1 MGATSRAGKL
11 QNSHMTTF
19 PGHVQGPRTV
29 AGERRQT
36 KLQAVR
42 AVPLNLRGDSEA
54 DQPSWNDWRWQARHA
69 VTDLQALDKALHL
82 SDSER
87 IGALRAAAAGM
98 PISITPYYL
107 SLCDPRDP
115 ECPIRRQCVPRAEEV
130 VVSKGDLRDPL
141 GEEAHQVA
149 PHLIQRYPDRVLLIA
164 TDRCA
169 VYCRFC
175 TRSRLVGD
183 GGGARSPRALEP
195 AFRWIES
202 NPAIR
207 DVIVSGGDPCVMSTE
222 RLARLLRRLRTIDHV
237 DYVRLATRAPVTLP
251 QRITEEL
258 CAAIRQSHESTW
270 IMTHFNHPKEL
281 TEEAATA
288 CARLADSGLPV
299 MNQTV
304 LLRGVNDD
312 AATLEA
318 LFRGLVRS
326 RVRPYYLLQMD
337 PVGGT
342 GHLRTPL
349 RRGIELMAALQ
360 GRVSGIALPKLI
372 VDTPGGLGKVP
383 IGPNYVVRQEPGITV
398 LETFRGDLVECYDP
412 PEL

>member
-1 MGATSRAGKL
+1 MRAL
-11 QNSHMTTF
+11 
-19 PGHVQGPRTV
+19 
-29 AGERRQT
+29 
-36 KLQAVR
+36 
-42 AVPLNLRGDSEA
+42 PLNFREA
-54 DQPSWNDWRWQARHA
+54 VSLDAPSWNDWRWQAKHA
-69 VTDLQALDKALHL
+69 VTDLQGLDKALTL
-82 SDSER
+82 TDGER
-87 IGALRAAAAGM
+87 IGAARAAAAGM

-107 SLCDPRDP
+107 SLCDPSDP
-115 ECPIRRQCVPRAEEV
+115 DCPIRRQCVPRAEEAV
-130 VVSKGDLRDPL
+130 AAPGDLRDPL
-141 GEEAHQVA
+141 GEEAHEVA
-149 PHLIQRYPDRVLLIA
+149 PHLIRRYPDRVLLVA

-183 GGGARSPRALEP
+183 GGGARSMAVLEP
-195 AFRWIES
+195 AFQWIEAH
-202 NPAIR
+202 PEIR

-222 RLARLLRRLRTIDHV
+222 RIARLLQRLRAIDHV
-237 DYVRLATRAPVTLP
+237 DYVRIATRAPVTLP
-251 QRITEEL
+251 QRITDEL
-258 CAAIRQSHESTW
+258 CQAIRQSHQATW

-281 TEEAATA
+281 TQEAVAA
-288 CARLADSGLPV
+288 CGRLADAGLPV

-304 LLRGVNDD
+304 LLRGVNDN

-349 RRGIELMAALQ
+349 RRGIELMANLQ
-360 GRVSGIALPKLI
+360 GRLSGIALPKLI

-383 IGPNYVVRQEPGITV
+383 VGPNYIVRESPGETV
-398 LETFRGDLVECYDP
+398 LETFRGDLVKCYDP
-412 PEL
+412 PEP

>member
-1 MGATSRAGKL
+1 
-11 QNSHMTTF
+11 
-19 PGHVQGPRTV
+19 
-29 AGERRQT
+29 
-36 KLQAVR
+36 VR
-42 AVPLNLRGDSEA
+42 ALPLNFRDDEA
-54 DQPSWNDWRWQARHA
+54 LVDPDWSDWRWQARNS
-69 VTDLQALDKALHL
+69 VTNLQGLDKVLEL
-82 SDSER
+82 SDAER
-87 IGALRAAAAGM
+87 IGAARAMAAGL

-107 SLCDPRDP
+107 ALCDPKDP
-115 ECPIRRQCVPRAEEV
+115 DCPIRRQCIPRAEEAIAV
-130 VVSKGDLRDPL
+130 KGDLRDPL
-141 GEEAHQVA
+141 GEEAHEVA

-164 TDRCA
+164 TDRCG

-183 GGGARSPRALEP
+183 GGGARSMAALQP
-195 AFRWIES
+195 ALAWIEAH
-202 NPAIR
+202 PEVH
-207 DVIVSGGDPCVMSTE
+207 DVIISGGDPCVMSTE
-222 RLARLLRRLRTIDHV
+222 RLARLLRRIRQIDHV

-258 CAAIRQSHESTW
+258 AAAIRESHESTW
-270 IMTHFNHPKEL
+270 VMTHFNHPKEL
-281 TEEAATA
+281 TEEARAA
-288 CARLADSGLPV
+288 CARLVDAGLPV

-304 LLRGVNDD
+304 LLRGVNDNENS
-312 AATLEA
+312 LEE

-372 VDTPGGLGKVP
+372 VDTPGGMGKVP
-383 IGPNYVVRQEPGITV
+383 IGPNYLRREQDGVTV
-398 LETFRGDLVECYDP
+398 LETFRGDLVEYYDP

>member
-1 MGATSRAGKL
+1 MVAPPWTAGKL
-11 QNSHMTTF
+11 
-19 PGHVQGPRTV
+19 GD
-29 AGERRQT
+29 
-36 KLQAVR
+36 VR
-42 AVPLNLRGDSEA
+42 ALPQNFRDASRGRSGEWA
-54 DQPSWNDWRWQARHA
+54 DWRWQAQHA
-69 VTDLQALDKALHL
+69 ITDLQALDKALSL
-82 SDSER
+82 SESER
-87 IGALRAAAAGM
+87 IGAARAAAAGM
-98 PISITPYYL
+98 PISITPYYAA
-107 SLCDPRDP
+107 LCDPVDP
-115 ECPIRRQCVPRAEEV
+115 GCPIRRQCIPRAEEAIAV
-130 VVSKGDLRDPL
+130 KGDLQDPL
-141 GEEAHQVA
+141 GETAHEVA

-164 TDRCA
+164 TDRCG

-183 GGGARSPRALEP
+183 GGGARSLAALEP
-195 AFRWIES
+195 AFGWIETH
-202 NPAIR
+202 PEVR

-222 RLARLLRRLRTIDHV
+222 RLSRLLRRIRAIEQIDTI
-237 DYVRLATRAPVTLP
+237 RLATRAPVTLP

-258 CAAIRQSHESTW
+258 CGAIRDASDSTW

-281 TEEAATA
+281 TEESLTA
-288 CARLADSGLPV
+288 CARLADAGLPV

-312 AATLEA
+312 AETLET
-318 LFRGLVRS
+318 LFRGLVRA

-337 PVGGT
+337 PVSGT

-383 IGPNYVVRQEPGITV
+383 IGPRYLVREGDGVTV
-398 LETFRGDLVECYDP
+398 LETFRGDLVEYYDP
-412 PEL
+412 PEP

>member
-1 MGATSRAGKL
+1 
-11 QNSHMTTF
+11 
-19 PGHVQGPRTV
+19 
-29 AGERRQT
+29 
-36 KLQAVR
+36 VR
-42 AVPLNLRGDSEA
+42 ALPLNFRDAEGFFDPDWS
-54 DQPSWNDWRWQARHA
+54 DWRWQARNS
-69 VTDLQALDKALHL
+69 VTNLQGLDKALDL
-82 SDSER
+82 TDAER
-87 IGALRAAAAGM
+87 IGAARAMAAGL

-107 SLCDPRDP
+107 ALCDPKDP
-115 ECPIRRQCVPRAEEV
+115 DCPIRRQCVPRAEEAIAV
-130 VVSKGDLRDPL
+130 KGDLRDPL

-149 PHLIQRYPDRVLLIA
+149 PHLIQRYPDRVLLLA
-164 TDRCA
+164 TDRCG

-183 GGGARSPRALEP
+183 GGGARSMTALEP
-195 AFRWIES
+195 AFAWIEAH
-202 NPAIR
+202 PEVR
-207 DVIVSGGDPCVMSTE
+207 DVIISGGDPCVMSTE
-222 RLARLLRRLRTIDHV
+222 RLSRLLLRIREIDHV

-258 CAAIRQSHESTW
+258 AAAIRESHESTW

-281 TEEAATA
+281 SEEARAA
-288 CARLADSGLPV
+288 CARLVDAGLPV

-312 AATLEA
+312 QNTLEE

-360 GRVSGIALPKLI
+360 GRMSGIALPKLI

-383 IGPNYVVRQEPGITV
+383 IGPNYLRSEQDGVTV
-398 LETFRGDLVECYDP
+398 LETFRGDLVEYYDP

>member
-1 MGATSRAGKL
+1 GAMSA
-11 QNSHMTTF
+11 M
-19 PGHVQGPRTV
+19 
-29 AGERRQT
+29 
-36 KLQAVR
+36 
-42 AVPLNLRGDSEA
+42 
-54 DQPSWNDWRWQARHA
+54 
-69 VTDLQALDKALHL
+69 
-82 SDSER
+82 
-87 IGALRAAAAGM
+87 AAGL

-107 SLCDPRDP
+107 SLCDPADP
-115 ECPIRRQCVPRAEEV
+115 QCPIRRQCIPRAEEAV
-130 VVSKGDLRDPL
+130 VVKGDLRDPL
-141 GEEAHQVA
+141 GEETHEVA
-149 PHLIQRYPDRVLLIA
+149 PHLIQRYPDRVLLVA
-164 TDRCA
+164 TDRCG

-183 GGGARSPRALEP
+183 GGGARSMRALEP
-195 AFRWIES
+195 AFDWIES
-202 NPAIR
+202 HPAIR
-207 DVIVSGGDPCVMSTE
+207 DVIVSGGDPCLMSTE
-222 RLARLLRRLRTIDHV
+222 RLSRLLSRLGSIRHV
-237 DYVRLATRAPVTLP
+237 EYVRLATRTPVTLP

-258 CAAIRQSHESTW
+258 CRAIRESHDAIW
-270 IMTHFNHPKEL
+270 VMTHFNHPKEL
-281 TEEAATA
+281 TDQARTA

-312 AATLEA
+312 PVTLET

-342 GHLRTPL
+342 GHLRTPM
-349 RRGIELMAALQ
+349 RRGVELMAALQ

-383 IGPNYVVRQEPGITV
+383 IGPNYVVREEPGVTV
-398 LETFRGDLVECYDP
+398 LQTFRGDLVECYDP